1 MIKYLFNLSN
11 WYDTLKI
18 IRLKLN
24 TELGIIFMF
33 NLGLREIRKYNSL
46 TFIVESRGERPSLV
60 TV

>member
-46 TFIVESRGERPSLV
+46 TFIVESQGERPSLV
-60 TV
+60 TA